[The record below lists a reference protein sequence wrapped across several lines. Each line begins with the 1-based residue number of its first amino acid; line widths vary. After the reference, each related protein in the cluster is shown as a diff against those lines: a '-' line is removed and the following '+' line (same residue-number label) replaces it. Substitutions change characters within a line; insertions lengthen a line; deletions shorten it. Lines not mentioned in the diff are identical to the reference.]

1 MTTIIDHVGIS
12 VTDYERSRDFYNA
25 ALGAIG
31 ITLIAEYGDKPERAA
46 GYGKD
51 QPSFWLGEG
60 SNHGKTHVAFTA
72 ASRAEVEAFHAAG
85 VAAGGRDNGAPGVRA
100 LYHPNYFA
108 AFVYDPD
115 GHNIEAV
122 CHAPK

>member
-1 MTTIIDHVGIS
+1 
-12 VTDYERSRDFYNA
+12 FYNA
-25 ALGAIG
+25 ALGAVGIG
-31 ITLIAEYGDKPERAA
+31 LIAEFGDKPERAA

-51 QPSFWLGEG
+51 QPTFWLGEG
-60 SNHGKTHVAFTA
+60 GVGGKTHVAFSA
-72 ASRAEVEAFHAAG
+72 ASRAEVQAFHAAALAG
-85 VAAGGRDNGAPGVRA
+85 GGRDNGAPGVRA

-122 CHAPK
+122 CHAPE